1 MSTHLLIGLAVG
13 VSLYWLF
20 ALSRS
25 YFRVD
30 EGFVAVLV
38 TFGAAERDGERLR
51 VRRPGLHFKW
61 PWQHVI
67 LVSMKE
73 QNLDLAG
80 EEGGSTAMAE
90 DGTILRFDSI
100 LRYEPVESALS
111 EFLFGLRTP
120 LEHITGLFTCLLRN
134 EIANFRPTPSRPH
147 SLVDEAPHTG
157 EDRLDD
163 GRPSSLGQRAFGT
176 QGGSFALIR
185 RERGRL
191 NASLE
196 TFARAQVGERYG
208 VRFNAVDLIDIL
220 PPDELDAA
228 LNAVMQA
235 QTEADAHYFRAESEC
250 QQRILAAERGVTIA
264 KTRAEAIAKEID
276 VIGAAL
282 ATLRNE
288 GTLDAYVERRRDEV
302 LGEARTTF
310 LNSPRTAANGA
321 EHSR

>member
-1 MSTHLLIGLAVG
+1 MVTYLLVGLAVG
-13 VSLYWLF
+13 LLTYVGY
-20 ALSRS
+20 ALTRS

-30 EGFVAVLV
+30 EGHVAVLV
-38 TFGAAERDGERLR
+38 TFGAAERDGDG
-51 VRRPGLHFKW
+51 VRFRGPGLHLKW
-61 PWQHVI
+61 PWQHPIV
-67 LVSMKE
+67 VNMKE

-80 EEGGSTAMAE
+80 EEGGRTAMAE

-100 LRYEPVESALS
+100 LRYQPVETALA

-134 EIANFRPTPSRPH
+134 EIANFRPTKLRPH
-147 SLVDEAPHTG
+147 YKVDEAPHAGHERHDT
-157 EDRLDD
+157 EHP
-163 GRPSSLGQRAFGT
+163 PSIGQREFAM

-196 TFARAQVGERYG
+196 EFARAQVGERYG

-220 PPDELDAA
+220 PPDELDRA

-235 QTEADAHYFRAESEC
+235 QTEADAHYFRAEGDC
-250 QQRILAAERGVTIA
+250 QQRLLAAERGVLIA
-264 KTRAEAIAKEID
+264 KTRASAIAKEID
-276 VIGAAL
+276 VIGAGL
-282 ATLRNE
+282 ATLDDE
-288 GTLDAYVERRRDEV
+288 GTLAAYVERRRDEV

-310 LNSPRTAANGA
+310 FKETVR
-321 EHSR
+321 

>member
-13 VSLYWLF
+13 AFVYLL
-20 ALSRS
+20 LLLNRS
-25 YFRVD
+25 YVRVD
-30 EGFVAVLV
+30 EGFAAVVV
-38 TFGAAERDGERLR
+38 TFGAAERDGDRLLTR
-51 VRRPGLHFKW
+51 GPGLHFKW
-61 PWQHVI
+61 PWQRVI
-67 LVSMKE
+67 LVNMKE

-100 LRYEPVESALS
+100 LRYEPVQSALG

-134 EIANFRPTPSRPH
+134 EIANFRPTASRPH
-147 SLVDEAPHTG
+147 SRVDEAPHTG
-157 EDRLDD
+157 DDYPED
-163 GRPSSLGQRAFGT
+163 GRPSSLNPREFAT

-196 TFARAQVGERYG
+196 SFARAQVGERYG

-250 QQRILAAERGVTIA
+250 QQRVLAAARGVTIA
-264 KTRAEAIAKEID
+264 KNRAEAIEKEID
-276 VIGAAL
+276 VIRASL
-282 ATLRNE
+282 ATLHAE
-288 GTLDAYVERRRDEV
+288 GTLRAYVERRRDEV

-310 LNSPRTAANGA
+310 LNTPQMDSHR
-321 EHSR
+321 